1 MTLIEGF
8 KKRFGDVILML
19 ESWSSMIVVIELEVS
34 GVDLKIG
41 G

>member
-1 MTLIEGF
+1 MTLIEVF
-8 KKRFGDVILML
+8 KKRFGDVILMF